1 MRRFQ
6 LVNENGQVYQLIND
20 SSKAFLWQPS
30 GLGFQVDKEYMESDG
45 FFFEMNSSMGQ
56 VAKEGT
62 LVFYG
67 SDPYTEYN
75 TFMNYIARSK
85 SLKLAYAPK
94 QIWYY
99 VDIDIES
106 VQKSEIELDGTLQ
119 CSISMLP
126 KTPLYLPYEMNI
138 KLSGD
143 LGSSIKQYDYKYEL
157 NMKLMMPLLP
167 ANIEPN
173 YLGETTSS
181 IGPDEMA
188 RDIVI
193 DGVTVTPKLGDY
205 VRRVGSTQYFY
216 VYLNKYN
223 TLRWGYFSSVDIPT
237 KEPYSY
243 KYSNTAVA
251 GEIEFEIPAQ
261 MNSGLEMTI
270 FGEIS
275 APVVTFYVGNEI
287 IGRVDLSAISIQ
299 SGEYVKYSSIPLSA
313 GIYLYSDGTETDI
326 TEQIG
331 LSASIPTFFLLPP
344 YTTIKAVMSADTITG
359 TSASLKVYE
368 YFKSV

>member
-30 GLGFQVDKEYMESDG
+30 GLGFQIDKDYMESDG

-56 VAKEGT
+56 VAKTGT

-67 SDPYTEYN
+67 SDPYTEYT

-85 SLKLAYAPK
+85 SLRLAYAPK
-94 QIWYY
+94 QNWYY

-138 KLSGD
+138 DLSGD
-143 LGSSIKQYDYKYEL
+143 LGESIKQYDYKY
-157 NMKLMMPLLP
+157 
-167 ANIEPN
+167 N
-173 YLGETTSS
+173 Y
-181 IGPDEMA
+181 
-188 RDIVI
+188 V
-193 DGVTVTPKLGDY
+193 
-205 VRRVGSTQYFY
+205 
-216 VYLNKYN
+216 
-223 TLRWGYFSSVDIPT
+223 
-237 KEPYSY
+237 
-243 KYSNTAVA
+243 YSNTAVA

-261 MNSGLEMTI
+261 MDSGLEMTI

-275 APVVTFYVGNEI
+275 APVVTFYVGGEI

-313 GIYLYSDGTETDI
+313 GIYLYSGGTETDI

-331 LSASIPTFFLLPP
+331 LSSSIPTFFLLPP
-344 YTTIKAVMSADTITG
+344 YTTIKAVMNADTITG